1 MSQTLRAWSRPALLG
16 PPRGRTR
23 PPPSPWSWLCS
34 LSVEGQLLAS
44 GSHEEAP
51 GRGRPGA
58 THAHTCPRYTLG
70 GGQCTRPP
78 PVRPP
83 LRPHATPRRQ
93 RRCPGR
99 MQRPRR
105 RGRRLSGGAQLET
118 APLTPPHPGALC
130 ARVAFA
136 APDSETSQRHRLAA
150 PDTTQT
156 PIDRGGDK
164 QGVCIHT
171 AAFYR
176 SASHGEETLT
186 RAAAW
191 MSPEDITIEETS
203 QSRRGRGPRGSAH
216 AGGPQ
221 ESGSQRRN
229 AERRLRKAAGSRAGG
244 EWSMGTELPS
254 GKAGRFWRR
263 GAVTVA
269 RPRERALKWRRRR
282 VSCRVCAA
290 AHTDR
295 NDVPTH
301 AAPRIDLENT
311 AVTWKKPDTS
321 GHMERDPI
329 HTRISRTGKP
339 TEAQSGSAVA
349 EAWEEAEWGR
359 QLTGEAAFWGGE
371 NALELDGGGHG
382 CTAQRTS

>member
-1 MSQTLRAWSRPALLG
+1 
-16 PPRGRTR
+16 
-23 PPPSPWSWLCS
+23 
-34 LSVEGQLLAS
+34 
-44 GSHEEAP
+44 
-51 GRGRPGA
+51 
-58 THAHTCPRYTLG
+58 
-70 GGQCTRPP
+70 
-78 PVRPP
+78 
-83 LRPHATPRRQ
+83 
-93 RRCPGR
+93 
-99 MQRPRR
+99 
-105 RGRRLSGGAQLET
+105 
-118 APLTPPHPGALC
+118 
-130 ARVAFA
+130 
-136 APDSETSQRHRLAA
+136 
-150 PDTTQT
+150 
-156 PIDRGGDK
+156 
-164 QGVCIHT
+164 
-171 AAFYR
+171 
-176 SASHGEETLT
+176 
-186 RAAAW
+186 
-191 MSPEDITIEETS
+191 MSPEDVTIEETS
-203 QSRRGRGPRGSAH
+203 RSRRGRGPRGSAH
-216 AGGPQ
+216 AEGPQ

-311 AVTWKKPDTS
+311 AVTWKKPDTR
-321 GHMERDPI
+321 GHRECDPI

-339 TEAQSGSAVA
+339 TEAQSGSAAA

-382 CTAQRTS
+382 CTARRTS